1 VLAVVVVICTI
12 WAWRRHD
19 WMLPCGC
26 AMLALLLT
34 LSWEFAWY
42 LLWLLP
48 FAALAAGRRIRIAAI
63 VLGVYLF
70 LVVMPY
76 ATTVERDIGLHPN
89 TTIVGR
95 TNQRF
100 LHALLF

>member
-1 VLAVVVVICTI
+1 
-12 WAWRRHD
+12 
-19 WMLPCGC
+19 M
-26 AMLALLLT
+26 
-34 LSWEFAWY
+34 
-42 LLWLLP
+42 
-48 FAALAAGRRIRIAAI
+48 RIATI